1 MTDDTARPQALARE
15 REVAQAV
22 KALHQF
28 PLHIHISSLFI
39 LLIVVVGSL
48 IGALGYKLGRDVLD
62 EAARDVTARIHRE
75 TLAETGNLLA
85 PPRAALNAIRH
96 VAMPRMRTHVER
108 MTAVTMLR
116 DVLLGSE
123 ALSSVYYGYA
133 DGDFFF
139 LRRLRDAAE
148 REAFGAPTG
157 AAYLVQSIDHATPGA
172 VGRYVHLDAALTVL
186 REDARPDYPAAYDPR
201 QRGWFQAA
209 RGADGLIETAPYLF
223 YSNRKVGLT
232 IAAATD
238 EGGVVAVDILLETL
252 GESLARQRVTPGSE
266 VALVDR
272 RGQIV
277 AHEDLATMLPQADT
291 DEARLPR
298 LDSVGVPILAAVGV
312 RLTGAGEHVGQ
323 MQIEQPE
330 GTWRVSVSEMGRGD
344 ADNGLLL
351 VTAIPE
357 AELLADAL
365 ALIRHAALLI
375 VAVIVIAIPATW
387 MLARNVSKPLRALA
401 AEAERIR
408 HFDFDRP
415 MAARSLVREVSE
427 LAITLES
434 MKRTIR
440 RFLDVSQAV
449 AAERDF
455 DHLMQR
461 LLSETVSAA
470 DAKGGVLYLADE
482 ETLSLGGHW
491 FPDGPVPGVLAAEL
505 RLSDGG
511 PLLQRAAGAASACM
525 AALEAEDLR
534 ATGLAEQHG
543 TPLYAVAV
551 PLRNRQRE
559 LVGIM
564 LILLAEKCDAA
575 RLSFIQALCGSA
587 AVSLENKG
595 LLHAQKALFEAFIQ
609 LIAGAIDAKSPYTG
623 GHCARVPE
631 LTKMLARAACAD
643 QSGRFKDFTLSDDEW
658 EAVHIA
664 AWLHDCGKVTTPE
677 YVVDKATKLEVIY
690 DRIHEIRMR
699 FEVCKR
705 DAEIDCLRAQLAG
718 APADTAKARCLAEW
732 KQLDDDFAFVA
743 TCNTGGESIAEA
755 DLERLRR
762 IAQRTWL
769 RTLDDRIGISQEELQ
784 RKART
789 PAPALPVAEPVLAD
803 RPDHRV
809 ERDAHEHAAATRSVP
824 GFRMQVPPL
833 LYNRGELYS
842 LSVARGTLTAEER
855 YKINEH
861 IVQTLIM
868 LSELP
873 FPKHLRQVPE
883 FAGCHHERMDGG
895 GYPRGLTRD
904 EMSPV
909 ARMMAI
915 ADIFEALTAED
926 RPYKRGKTLSEAI
939 AIMVRMRDEQHIDPD
954 LFELFLRSG
963 VYRDYAD
970 KFLRPEQID
979 QVDLAA
985 CGCGG

>member
-1 MTDDTARPQALARE
+1 MTDDMARSQAPARE

-22 KALHQF
+22 QALHQF

-39 LLIVVVGSL
+39 LLIIVVGGL

-85 PPRAALNAIRH
+85 PPRAAILAIRH
-96 VAMPRMRTHVER
+96 ESLARMRTHAER
-108 MTAVTMLR
+108 MGALPLLR
-116 DVLLGSE
+116 DVLFGSD
-123 ALSSVYYGYA
+123 ALSSVYFGYA

-148 REAFGAPTG
+148 REAFSAPEG
-157 AAYLVQSIDHATPGA
+157 AAFLVQSIDHDGRAA
-172 VGRYVHLDAALTVL
+172 VGRYVHLDAALRVL
-186 REDARPDYPAAYDPR
+186 REDPRPEYPGAYDPR
-201 QRGWFQAA
+201 QRGWFASA
-209 RGADGLIETAPYLF
+209 RASDGLIETAPYLF

-232 IAAATD
+232 LAAAAAD
-238 EGGVVAVDILLETL
+238 GAVVAVDILLQTL

-266 VALVDR
+266 VVLVDR
-272 RGQIV
+272 QGQIV
-277 AHEDLATMLPQADT
+277 AHQDLATMLPASGADQT
-291 DEARLPR
+291 RLPH
-298 LDSVGVPILAAVGV
+298 LNESGIPILAALGAQ
-312 RLTGAGEHVGQ
+312 LAGAGARVGQ
-323 MQIEQPE
+323 TLVGMPD
-330 GTWRVSVSEMGRGD
+330 GKWRVSVSEMRRD
-344 ADNGLLL
+344 ALADGSMLL

-357 AELLADAL
+357 SELLADAL
-365 ALIRHAALLI
+365 ALIRHAGLLI

-387 MLARNVSKPLRALA
+387 LLARNVSRPLRALA

-470 DAKGGVLYLADE
+470 DAKGGVLYLAEE
-482 ETLSLGGHW
+482 ETLTLGGHW
-491 FPDGPVPGVLAAEL
+491 FPDGVVPGVLVGSVQSA
-505 RLSDGG
+505 RSG
-511 PLLQRAAGAASACM
+511 PLLARAAGAAEACM
-525 AALEAEDLR
+525 AVLQADDHR
-534 ATGLAEQHG
+534 ATGLAEMPG
-543 TPLYAVAV
+543 APAYAVAV

-643 QSGRFKDFTLSDDEW
+643 ESGRFKDFTLSDDEW
-658 EAVHIA
+658 EAVHVA

-677 YVVDKATKLEVIY
+677 YVVDKATKLETIH
-690 DRIHEIRMR
+690 DRIHEVRMR

-718 APADTAKARCLAEW
+718 MPAEQARAQCLAEW
-732 KQLDDDFAFVA
+732 QQLDDDFAFVA
-743 TCNTGGESIAEA
+743 ACNTGGESIAQA
-755 DLERLRR
+755 DIERLRR

-769 RTLDDRIGISQEELQ
+769 RTLDDRIGISHEELQ
-784 RKART
+784 RKSRL
-789 PAPALPVAEPVLAD
+789 PASTLPVSEALIAD
-803 RPDHRV
+803 RPEHCI
-809 ERDAHEHAAATRSVP
+809 ERDAREREAAERGVP
-824 GFRMQVPPL
+824 GLRMQVPPL
-833 LYNRGELYS
+833 LYNRGELYC
-842 LSVARGTLTAEER
+842 LSVARGTLTTEER

-873 FPKHLRQVPE
+873 FPRHLRQVPE

-939 AIMVRMRDEQHIDPD
+939 AIMVRMRDEQHIDAE
-954 LFELFLRSG
+954 LFALFLRSG
-963 VYRDYAD
+963 VYRDYAE

-985 CGCGG
+985 CGC